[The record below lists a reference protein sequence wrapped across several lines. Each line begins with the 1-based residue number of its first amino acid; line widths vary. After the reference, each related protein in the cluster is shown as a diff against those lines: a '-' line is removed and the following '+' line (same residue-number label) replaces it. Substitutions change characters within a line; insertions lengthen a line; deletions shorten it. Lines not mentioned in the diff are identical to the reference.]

1 MPPPTRKPTKRQPDN
16 FSPVYGKHC
25 LAIIHPPKLKASIVP
40 MAKRVNLLTEPI
52 LSTLIRLSLPLMGMS
67 CIQMA
72 YNLTDMFWIGRLGAG
87 AVASVGTGGL
97 LIWLCTGLHTI
108 SQLGGQVYVAQ
119 NIGAGEMKKAGQ
131 FALASMTMSTVLTV
145 TLGLIFFFFTT
156 PIVSFFQLNDPA
168 VIADAETYIKITCGF
183 IFFMLLSKLMT
194 ALITTTGDSKT
205 PFLATTIG
213 LVFNIILDPILIF
226 GYLGAPALGVLGAA
240 YATVFAQIVVFGL
253 LFAQVLRGQH
263 LFEHVK
269 LSNFPTP
276 DIFKQILKLGLPT
289 TLQASFFPAISMFI
303 SRLVAG
309 FGDEAVA
316 VQRIGSQVESVSWMT
331 AEGFAVAVNSF
342 MGQNYGARNG
352 KRTKD
357 CYYQAAGMLVVIGL
371 FNTALLILGAEFI
384 FSLFVSEPEV
394 IAMGTVYLVI
404 LGISQVFMCLEILS
418 SSAMNALGQTLMP
431 ACVSIL
437 FTGMRIPLA
446 LILTATALGLA
457 GIWWSIAIS
466 TIFKGILLASATV
479 WILRQPKY
487 TC

>member
-1 MPPPTRKPTKRQPDN
+1 
-16 FSPVYGKHC
+16 
-25 LAIIHPPKLKASIVP
+25 
-40 MAKRVNLLTEPI
+40 MAKRVNLLSEPI
-52 LSTLIRLSLPLMGMS
+52 LSTLIKLSLPLMGMS

-97 LIWLCTGLHTI
+97 LVWFCTGLHTI

-119 NIGAGEMKKAGQ
+119 NIGAGDMKKAGQ
-131 FALASMTMSTVLTV
+131 YATASMTLSTILTV
-145 TLGLIFFFFTT
+145 ILGLIFFFGTT
-156 PIVSFFQLNDPA
+156 PIVSFFQLNDPT
-168 VIADAETYIKITCGF
+168 VVADAEIYIKVTCGF
-183 IFFMLLSKLMT
+183 IFFMLLSKLLT

-205 PFLATTIG
+205 PFIATTIG

-240 YATVFAQIVVFGL
+240 YATVFAQMVVFAL
-253 LFAQVLRGQH
+253 LFIQVLRGQH
-263 LFEHVK
+263 LFAHVSLK
-269 LSNFPTP
+269 NFPALP
-276 DIFKQILKLGLPT
+276 IFKDIVKLGLPT
-289 TLQASFFPAISMFI
+289 TLQATFFPTISMFI

-331 AEGFAVAVNSF
+331 AEGFATAVNSF

-357 CYYQAAGMLVVIGL
+357 CYYQAATMLIVIGL
-371 FNTALLILGAEFI
+371 FNTALLILGAEAI
-384 FSLFVSEPEV
+384 FNLFVTEPEV
-394 IAMGTVYLVI
+394 IAMGATYLVI

-431 ACVSIL
+431 ATVSIV

-446 LILTATALGLA
+446 LMLTATVLGLS

-466 TIFKGILLASATV
+466 TIFKGILLAGATV